1 MHGWAR
7 SVTLLFFFLRYH
19 ESMLFYCIFQG
30 HDESFCRRWLCAAFF
45 FFFLLFSLSPLFP
58 SRLYFFPEETP
69 LECIILVGCL
79 WYLSRV
85 GACRSSLFSLYGL
98 SGPACLC
105 AHVPTERPVH
115 YELGSIS
122 GSGNAR
128 VRRGGFF
135 FLFSC
140 YEDSIIGNTVMI

>member
-1 MHGWAR
+1 MRA
-7 SVTLLFFFLRYH
+7 SVAGGCVLP
-19 ESMLFYCIFQG
+19 
-30 HDESFCRRWLCAAFF
+30 F